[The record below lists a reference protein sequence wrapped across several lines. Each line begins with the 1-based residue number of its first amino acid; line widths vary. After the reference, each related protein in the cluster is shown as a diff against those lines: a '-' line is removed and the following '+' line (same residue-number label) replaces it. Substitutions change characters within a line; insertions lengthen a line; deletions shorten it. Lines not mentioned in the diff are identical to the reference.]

1 MAHIPH
7 FVWYTYYMAKM
18 NRTQIIA
25 HITRERDKKILSAEE
40 IRKDYGADS
49 VLFALAAHTAE
60 KLDEILDDIR

>member
-1 MAHIPH
+1 
-7 FVWYTYYMAKM
+7 MAKM

-25 HITRERDKKILSAEE
+25 HIARERDKKILSAEA

-49 VLFALAAHTAE
+49 MLFAIAAHTAK